1 MEIINNNYN
10 IDLEKVTDKLGE
22 PIDKGIIEGV
32 AVLNKLG
39 FPTSQSCEG
48 HLDRGYP
55 FPWIEIYPHEPE
67 EENWKE
73 NSALREKVIQEEN
86 KYKNKFQELI
96 DSYNKEKG
104 FSQSKFKFVDI
115 EYGFRFQTSDN
126 RDTNEMNIKEKEK
139 FLKQTRNN
147 LSDFIEFLKNK

>member
-1 MEIINNNYN
+1 M
-10 IDLEKVTDKLGE
+10 
-22 PIDKGIIEGV
+22 
-32 AVLNKLG
+32 
-39 FPTSQSCEG
+39 
-48 HLDRGYP
+48 
-55 FPWIEIYPHEPE
+55 
-67 EENWKE
+67 
-73 NSALREKVIQEEN
+73 IQEEN